1 MVLGLAGGKKAR
13 EEMSLWVY
21 FFHGLIL
28 GFLLASFARLAG
40 RMGK

>member
-1 MVLGLAGGKKAR
+1 
-13 EEMSLWVY
+13 MSLWVY
-21 FFHGLIL
+21 FLHGLIL